1 GQRQHQVVGGLIA
14 ITGADIQLAFRH
26 GKVDALRSKL
36 GKRFQSQ
43 ATECQL
49 AFRHQWIETEVS
61 IPEEMATLGAGN
73 LEAIAVIL
81 LAVTGGGKIEY
92 LEGQVVEG
100 DFIRRG
106 SRLVT
111 EGEVALLQRQL
122 TDGDAWNATALLRR
136 LRRLGRGLV
145 TGLYTFDDI
154 IKAERLIRQPGD
166 MDAWLHQR
174 DHIKVPAPAKQRRQ
188 LEIHI

>member
-1 GQRQHQVVGGLIA
+1 LRHRNHRFVAAPINNFQVTETDHALGQRQHQVVRRFVA

-61 IPEEMATLGAGN
+61 IPEEMTTIGAGN
-73 LEAIAVIL
+73 LEAIAVLVLSI
-81 LAVTGGGKIEY
+81 TGGGKIEY

-100 DFIRRG
+100 NFIRG
-106 SRLVT
+106 GPRLVT
-111 EGEVALLQRQL
+111 EGKVALLQRQL
-122 TDGDAWNATALLRR
+122 TDGDAWNAACFFR
-136 LRRLGRGLV
+136 L
-145 TGLYTFDDI
+145 
-154 IKAERLIRQPGD
+154 
-166 MDAWLHQR
+166 W
-174 DHIKVPAPAKQRRQ
+174 
-188 LEIHI
+188 